1 MGINVLE
8 LKRLLNYLDNA
19 LKMSIFVIDE
29 RDI

>member
-8 LKRLLNYLDNA
+8 LKCLLNYLDNA

>member
-19 LKMSIFVIDE
+19 LKMIIFVIDE